1 MTKPAMIPRTG
12 SIWQH
17 ELRDAICSIQALFEL
32 LELDGA
38 LAPET
43 LIVHK
48 DFPLRVPRAFADR
61 IKKGD
66 WGDPLLLQVLP
77 LAKELDYTPG
87 FSADPLE
94 EEQAIAAPGLIHKY
108 HGRVL
113 LIATGSCA
121 IHCRY
126 CFRRHFPYQENK
138 PSAVQWRQALDYI
151 RQDKS
156 IKEVILSG
164 GDPLL
169 APDRY
174 LAELVDQ
181 LSAISHLERLRIHTR
196 LPIVIP
202 QRITTECLDWL
213 TAGRLQPVLVL
224 HCNHANEIDDAV
236 AESIKQLH
244 KRGVTVLN
252 QSVLLRQVNDQADTL
267 VELSEALFKVGVLPY
282 YLHLLDRVAGA
293 AHFDISEVEALALID
308 QLRSRL
314 PGYMVP
320 KLVKELPGKNSKTPI

>member
-1 MTKPAMIPRTG
+1 MISRTG
-12 SIWQH
+12 SRWQH
-17 ELRDAICSIQALFEL
+17 ELRDAICSAQTLFEL

-38 LAPET
+38 LAPKA
-43 LIVHK
+43 LKADK
-48 DFPLRVPRAFADR
+48 DFPLRVPRPFVDR

-66 WGDPLLLQVLP
+66 WKDPLLLQVLP
-77 LAKELDYTPG
+77 LAEELDYTPG
-87 FSADPLE
+87 FSTDPLAE
-94 EEQAIAAPGLIHKY
+94 RQAIAAPGLIHKY

-113 LIATGSCA
+113 LIATASCA

-138 PSAVQWRQALDYI
+138 PGTAQWKQALDYI

-181 LSAISHLERLRIHTR
+181 LADIAHLERLRIHTR

-213 TAGRLQPVLVL
+213 TTSRLQPIVVL
-224 HCNHANEIDDAV
+224 HCNHANEIDRAV
-236 AESIKQLH
+236 AESIEQLL

-252 QSVLLRQVNDQADTL
+252 QSVLLRQINDRVDTL
-267 VELSEALFKVGVLPY
+267 IELSEALFSVGVLPY

-293 AHFDISEVEALALID
+293 AHFDVAEVEALALID
-308 QLRSRL
+308 QLRSKL

-320 KLVKELPGKNSKTPI
+320 KLVKEQAGKSSKTPI